1 MKINDIEK
9 TKDGEKDTFRDLK
22 RDDKGNWSVVY
33 NMHGGITC
41 MISLNESEALWIS
54 EINNKIYR
62 EKFDKAFTEALQ
74 TFLFKELDKC
84 DKEVLS

>member
-9 TKDGEKDTFRDLK
+9 TANEEKDTFRDLK
-22 RDDKGNWSVVY
+22 RDDKGYWSVVY
-33 NMHGGITC
+33 NMYGGITC

>member
-9 TKDGEKDTFRDLK
+9 TKDEEKDIFRDLK

-33 NMHGGITC
+33 NMYGGITC
-41 MISLNESEALWIS
+41 MISLTESEALWVS
-54 EINNKIYR
+54 EIKNKIYR

>member
-1 MKINDIEK
+1 MKINYIEK
-9 TKDGEKDTFRDLK
+9 TKDEEKDTFRDLK

-33 NMHGGITC
+33 NMYGGITC
-41 MISLNESEALWIS
+41 MISLTESEALWVS
-54 EINNKIYR
+54 EIKNKIYR

-74 TFLFKELDKC
+74 AFLFKELDKC

>member
-33 NMHGGITC
+33 NMYGGITC

-74 TFLFKELDKC
+74 IFLFKELDKC

>member
-9 TKDGEKDTFRDLK
+9 TTNEEKDTFRDLK

-33 NMHGGITC
+33 NMYGGITC